1 MTQPVKPHFHLLIQ
15 ESGRARIVL
24 EPIDDH
30 MEQAF
35 KRSIVFDLKEGTTA
49 AQAQSMVA
57 YLRDNLVAVSEVG

>member
-1 MTQPVKPHFHLLIQ
+1 MTQPVKPHFHVLML
-15 ESGRARIVL
+15 ESGAARIVL

-35 KRSIVFDLKEGTTA
+35 KRSIVFDLKEGTTV

-57 YLRDNLVAVSEVG
+57 YLRDNLIAVSETG

>member
-15 ESGRARIVL
+15 ENGRARIVL

-35 KRSIVFDLKEGTTA
+35 KRSIIFDLKEGTTA
-49 AQAQSMVA
+49 AEAQSMVA
-57 YLRDNLVAVSEVG
+57 YLRANLIAVSEVG